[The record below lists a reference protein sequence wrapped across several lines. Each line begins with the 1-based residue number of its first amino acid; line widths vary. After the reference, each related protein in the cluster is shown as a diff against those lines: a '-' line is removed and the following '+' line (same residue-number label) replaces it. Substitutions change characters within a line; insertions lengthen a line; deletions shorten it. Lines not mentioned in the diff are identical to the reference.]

1 MLLIVS
7 QMIFS
12 RFFESSKSNGAR
24 LPTLGLNHNLIQ
36 SNPVVLQC
44 FLGENLL
51 MIAFL
56 RFAPVYGHSKKKW
69 SIIIANAQVKINK
82 KM

>member
-36 SNPVVLQC
+36 SNPVVLQR

-56 RFAPVYGHSKKKW
+56 RFAPVYRHSKKKW
-69 SIIIANAQVKINK
+69 STIMANRQVKRN
-82 KM
+82 